1 MSVRSV
7 TSKRIALVVLLA
19 FSLASAA
26 DPWVAPRSA
35 SKRRNPIPNTPKSVE
50 AGRAVFMPNCTPC
63 HGEHGRGDGPASAA
77 LNPKPANLNEPKVW
91 EQTDGAIFWKI
102 SNGRNAMPKWE
113 GALSEEQRWNT
124 INFLRATFGKSE
136 QAKK

>member
-1 MSVRSV
+1 MSIRSR
-7 TSKRIALVVLLA
+7 TGKRLALLVLAA
-19 FSLASAA
+19 FSMASAS

-35 SKRRNPIPNTPKSVE
+35 SRRSNPIPNTAKSVQ

-124 INFLRATFGKSE
+124 INFLRTTFGKPLP
-136 QAKK
+136 KK